1 MSIILLRVL
10 FFCLS
15 PIGIFILI
23 KGITLIRKTFNGK
36 ILLEIPFLENSSEF
50 SVTEAGNFSIWQ
62 KGEAFKRTP
71 VDKFKVRIFKAIT
84 NEEIKLNTSLLSP
97 RTNDFSTGRMELYHF
112 FAPVGSYRIIF
123 QQGSNVS
130 GFGSLIGNMLP
141 VQPIN
146 LSKYFIQIREA
157 QPQINSL
164 IAIPMILLGVLGTVG
179 GIILGILAEQV
190 IK

>member
-1 MSIILLRVL
+1 MNIILLRAF
-10 FFCLS
+10 FFCLT

-23 KGITLIRKTFNGK
+23 KGIAWIRKTFNGK
-36 ILLEIPFLENSSEF
+36 ILVEVPYLENRGEF
-50 SVTEAGNFSIWQ
+50 SVIDVGNFSVWQ
-62 KGEAFKRTP
+62 KGEVFKRTP
-71 VDKFKVRIFKAIT
+71 VDKFKVRIFKAST
-84 NEEIKLNTSLLSP
+84 NEEIKLNASLLSP

-112 FAPVGSYRIIF
+112 FAPVGSYKIMF
-123 QQGSNVS
+123 QLGSNVS
-130 GFGSLIGNMLP
+130 GFESLIGNILP
-141 VQPIN
+141 MQPVN
-146 LSKYFIQIREA
+146 LSKYFIQVREA